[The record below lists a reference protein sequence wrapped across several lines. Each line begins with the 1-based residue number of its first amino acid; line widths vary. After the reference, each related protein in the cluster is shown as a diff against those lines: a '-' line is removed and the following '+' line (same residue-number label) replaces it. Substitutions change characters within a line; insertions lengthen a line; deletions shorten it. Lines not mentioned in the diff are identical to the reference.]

1 MSENDLVKG
10 IFFKTPHNNAPD
22 FVKRKVNIKVDEFIE
37 YLQSKKNEAGYVNF
51 DLLESKSGHWYF
63 KYDDWKPDSTYQG
76 NSSNSGSTWGN
87 QDKPKPP
94 TEGGF
99 KPGSGF
105 KPLILDD
112 PDNIP
117 F

>member
-51 DLLESKSGHWYF
+51 GRIVLIRVILPTLAVHGETRINLNHQLREVLNLV
-63 KYDDWKPDSTYQG
+63 QG
-76 NSSNSGSTWGN
+76 LSH
-87 QDKPKPP
+87 
-94 TEGGF
+94 
-99 KPGSGF
+99 
-105 KPLILDD
+105 
-112 PDNIP
+112 
-117 F
+117 